1 MKTPPIDK
9 KLFTTNS
16 LNFDCNMKCRF
27 LLLIALA
34 WGVLLNVYAQDG
46 PPKNWFNLDMTQDS
60 VPGISAERT
69 YQQLLKGKKGRTI
82 IVAVLD
88 SGVDYE
94 HEDLKEVMW
103 VNADEIPDN
112 GVDDDKNGYVDDI
125 HGWNFLGNKNGENVR
140 YDTYEVTRLYK
151 VLKAKYEGKN
161 LSTLSG
167 EEKKEYEKYM
177 EYKKVIEEKIA
188 AATPELEN
196 YEMSLKAM
204 DAVQAA
210 LENKDSIK
218 LADVRKIN
226 SKDKF
231 LMAAKQ
237 FVVGNMENGL
247 SFKELKNAIQE
258 GFDYYN
264 EQVAY
269 SYNVNYDSRKI
280 VGDHYADVNERYYGN
295 NDVRGPYAKHG
306 THVAGII
313 AAKRGNGIGMDGVAD
328 NVRIMSVRTV
338 PDGDERDK
346 DVANAI
352 YYAVDNGAAVINMSF
367 GKGASP
373 EKEAVDRAIKYALKH
388 DVLIVH
394 AAGNDGKENDFDN
407 NFPNDKFRKKG
418 LFSPKYAENWLEVG
432 ASNWEDGENAAATFS
447 NYSKDLVD
455 VFAPGTE
462 IYSTVPGSEYE
473 DLQGTSMASPVV
485 AGVAA
490 VLRSYNPK
498 LSARQVKDIIMQSV
512 TPVKEKVY
520 KPGTDELV
528 SFSQLS
534 VTGGYI
540 NMYKAVE
547 LATRTKGKRVYE
559 WGSKNKKETVAVP

>member
-1 MKTPPIDK
+1 
-9 KLFTTNS
+9 
-16 LNFDCNMKCRF
+16 MKCRF
-27 LLLIALA
+27 LLVIALV
-34 WGVLLNVYAQDG
+34 GSVLFNVYAQEG

-60 VPGISAERT
+60 VPGISTERT
-69 YQQLLKGKKGRTI
+69 YQNLLKGKKGRTV
-82 IVAVLD
+82 IVAVID

-103 VNADEIPDN
+103 VNADEIPNN

-125 HGWNFLGNKNGENVR
+125 HGWNFLGGKNGENVHH
-140 YDTYEVTRLYK
+140 DTYEVTRLYK
-151 VLKAKYEGKN
+151 ALKAKYEGKN
-161 LSTLSG
+161 PSSLSG
-167 EEKKEYEKYM
+167 DEKKEYDKYL

-188 AATPELEN
+188 DAKPKAENFGATLEAIN
-196 YEMSLKAM
+196 
-204 DAVQAA
+204 A
-210 LENKDSIK
+210 LEKAINKDTIT
-218 LADVRKIN
+218 LADLKKFK
-226 SKDKF
+226 SKDRLLTAVTEYMRGF
-231 LMAAKQ
+231 LEEGA
-237 FVVGNMENGL
+237 
-247 SFKELKNAIQE
+247 SFSEIKDQIEELYH
-258 GFDYYN
+258 YYN
-264 EQVAY
+264 DQIAY
-269 SYNVNYDSRKI
+269 SYNLDYNPRNI
-280 VGDHYADVNERYYGN
+280 VGDNYADVNERYYGN
-295 NDVRGPYAKHG
+295 NDVRGPDSEHG

-328 NVRIMSVRTV
+328 NVRIMSIRTV

-352 YYAVDNGAAVINMSF
+352 YYAVDNGASVINMSF

-373 EKEAVDRAIKYALKH
+373 EKEAVDKAIKYALKN

-394 AAGNDGKENDFDN
+394 AAGNDGKENDFTN
-407 NFPNDKFRKKG
+407 NFPNDKFSKKG
-418 LFSPKYAENWLEVG
+418 LFGPKYAENWLEVG
-432 ASNWEDGENAAATFS
+432 ASNWEGGESATASFS

-462 IYSTVPGSEYE
+462 IYSTVPGSKYKN
-473 DLQGTSMASPVV
+473 LQGTSMASPVV

-498 LSARQVKDIIMQSV
+498 LTARQVKDIIMQSV

-528 SFSQLS
+528 PFSQLA

-547 LATRTKGKRVYE
+547 IATRTKGKRVYE
-559 WGSKNKKETVAVP
+559 WGGKNKKNSKEPVAIP